1 MALPA
6 GMSACA
12 MCVELATDGGGTTWN
27 DVSDTVSVVEPGA
40 RVRMTAEAYVLGEDI
55 ALTAVGK
62 LEPVEWTLRG
72 IYTEGTTTTD
82 VWNTL
87 YTQQSTTCGGPLAI
101 RYAPLGCATTFQVF
115 ALPATTTEVISLTPP
130 MGDAATADVLVYE
143 AVLRANTF
151 TWATYA

>member
-27 DVSDTVSVVEPGA
+27 DVSDTVSVVEPGE
-40 RVRMTAEAYVLGEDI
+40 RVRMTGEAYVFGEDV
-55 ALTAVGK
+55 ALTTVGK
-62 LEPVEWTLRG
+62 LEPIEWTLRG
-72 IYTEGTTTTD
+72 IYTEGTGTTD

-87 YTQQSTTCGGPLAI
+87 YTQQSTTCGGLLAI
-101 RYAPLGCATTFQVF
+101 RYAPLGCATTSQVF
-115 ALPATTTEVISLTPP
+115 ALPSDSTEVIGLTPP
-130 MGDAATADVLVYE
+130 MGDAASGDVLVYE